1 MSDPLSTTFAADHYA
16 AVSPDDLPPLH
27 DLSDDD
33 GDDMEAEFLAEMDR
47 LERQSID
54 DQSDDA
60 EALAS
65 AGMGTDEDY
74 GGDGTR
80 WDDAEYEAERDF
92 FESDF

>member
-1 MSDPLSTTFAADHYA
+1 MSDPLSNPFADDHYA
-16 AVSPDDLPPLH
+16 NVLPEDLPPMH
-27 DLSDDD
+27 DLSDED
-33 GDDMEAEFLAEMDR
+33 GDDMEEQFLDEMDR

-74 GGDGTR
+74 DDGTR
-80 WDDAEYEAERDF
+80 WDDAQYEAERDF